1 MDFQISFVKQLKA
14 LGFL

>member
-1 MDFQISFVKQLKA
+1 MNVYKQLKA